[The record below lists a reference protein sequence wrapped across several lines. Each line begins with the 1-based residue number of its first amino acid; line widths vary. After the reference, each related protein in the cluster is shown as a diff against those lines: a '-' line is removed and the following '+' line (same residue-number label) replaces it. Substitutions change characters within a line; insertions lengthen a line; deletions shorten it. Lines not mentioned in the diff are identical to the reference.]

1 MSTTISTITQ
11 YGYAYIVPSICGFG
25 IVCNIINLTV
35 LLNKRLKESP
45 YTYLTGLATF
55 DILTLLFTL
64 SMTFTRSQSLWFSY
78 EIDLIHDFIMLKLEK
93 RFFLPTANLFSP
105 MSVLITVAL
114 TLERFLFTRFPM
126 KASSFCLPEYARKVV
141 FILFIAVFIFRIP
154 VYLFYDVKI
163 VSNLT
168 NLSKLENYTLS
179 DIKNLCHN
187 GSNVIC
193 RIEVESFYENFQKFY
208 YFMSFV
214 LFQIIPVLLL
224 SLLNVSLIMMVRKAY
239 NESELLQKSDVL
251 KTNHSEESH
260 CLSDCKLSL
269 TPVNIKKCPS
279 LMVLQKIPSSAN
291 ISLIGAQNHQIN
303 KVKDSKRIRDQV
315 KLTRTVIAVLF
326 FALVSEIVSILT
338 YDKIADF
345 LIGRHYK
352 NYMKNGYEIQKL
364 ISNSIV
370 VISHSVNFFLYCAFN
385 TRYFDVLKLAYS
397 SFFKRLPFISNT
409 NLTVGG
415 RRSNNNSYS

>member
-64 SMTFTRSQSLWFSY
+64 SITFTRSQSLWFSY
-78 EIDLIHDFIMLKLEK
+78 EIDLTHDFIMSKLEK

-168 NLSKLENYTLS
+168 NLSKLENYSLS

-239 NESELLQKSDVL
+239 NESELLQKSDILYVSD
-251 KTNHSEESH
+251 K
-260 CLSDCKLSL
+260 LSDNPSGDFKIITKGFIDFSGLSQDD
-269 TPVNIKKCPS
+269 S
-279 LMVLQKIPSSAN
+279 
-291 ISLIGAQNHQIN
+291 N
-303 KVKDSKRIRDQV
+303 KRK
-315 KLTRTVIAVLF
+315 
-326 FALVSEIVSILT
+326 
-338 YDKIADF
+338 
-345 LIGRHYK
+345 
-352 NYMKNGYEIQKL
+352 YE
-364 ISNSIV
+364 
-370 VISHSVNFFLYCAFN
+370 
-385 TRYFDVLKLAYS
+385 
-397 SFFKRLPFISNT
+397 
-409 NLTVGG
+409 
-415 RRSNNNSYS
+415 